1 MHIFVKDGLG
11 RKDMQVKLKIIS
23 IFSRYILLLLEH
35 NIFVT
40 SRILKTNQGLIA
52 QEISTN

>member
-23 IFSRYILLLLEH
+23 IFSRYILMLLEH